1 MATTR
6 DRVIEEALSLPAE
19 ARLSL
24 VEKLL
29 TSLNLPIDAEIDR
42 LWSEEAEH
50 RVSQIETDE
59 VKMVPG
65 EEVFSKIR
73 AKRKLVNRR
82 KVTQ

>member
-6 DRVIEEALSLPAE
+6 DRVIEEALSLPADV
-19 ARLSL
+19 RLNL

-29 TSLNLPIDAEIDR
+29 TSLNLQIDAEIDR
-42 LWSEEAEH
+42 LWAEEAER
-50 RVSQIETDE
+50 RVSQIEVGE

-73 AKRKLVNRR
+73 AKHEK
-82 KVTQ
+82 

>member
-6 DRVIEEALSLPAE
+6 DRVIEEALSLPADV
-19 ARLSL
+19 RLSL

-42 LWSEEAEH
+42 LWAEEAER
-50 RVSQIETDE
+50 RVSQIETGE
-59 VKMVPG
+59 VKMVPA

-73 AKRKLVNRR
+73 AKYEK
-82 KVTQ
+82 

>member
-6 DRVIEEALSLPAE
+6 DRVIEEALSLPADV
-19 ARLSL
+19 RLSL

-29 TSLNLPIDAEIDR
+29 TSLNLQIDAEIDR
-42 LWSEEAEH
+42 LWAEEAER
-50 RVSQIETDE
+50 RVSQIEVGE

-73 AKRKLVNRR
+73 AKHEK
-82 KVTQ
+82 